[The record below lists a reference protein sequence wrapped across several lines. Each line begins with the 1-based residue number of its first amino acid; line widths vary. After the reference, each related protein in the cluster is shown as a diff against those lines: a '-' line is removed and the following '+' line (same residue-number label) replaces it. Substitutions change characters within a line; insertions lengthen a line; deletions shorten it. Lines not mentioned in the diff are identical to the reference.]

1 MWWLSGIS
9 RSACSEITAFSAS
22 RSAEKGRYERKYPTE
37 DAEWVEL
44 DGNTVLPRGRKGFAM
59 IKIATFNAENLFAR
73 FKFKGKRHR
82 VADPGGRYHYE
93 YRLYNAAELAAIS
106 KDGWQID
113 KTCFEVNKKAQRVL
127 TAKAIA
133 ATDADIVCL
142 QEVENLDVLRRF
154 KWDFLNPELK
164 AQHRDPY
171 RYEMLVDGN
180 DLRLIDIALLSRFP
194 FDYVRSHQWM
204 RLDNVGFSRDC
215 LEVGFILQGEPLI
228 FFINHFK
235 SMIGGRPETME
246 KREKQ
251 TTMVTR
257 IIEKLFSDPSNAN
270 FVVCGDF
277 NDHRDYDAQGKGVP
291 SRGLAPLLEKPYLV
305 DVVYERLP
313 LDQRWT
319 HHYCET
325 DEYTQLDYILL
336 SRKLADANPGQVPKI
351 VREGLPKRVTRFAGP
366 RFDEIDTSDD
376 VNLKASDHCPVAFEM
391 TV

>member
-1 MWWLSGIS
+1 
-9 RSACSEITAFSAS
+9 
-22 RSAEKGRYERKYPTE
+22 
-37 DAEWVEL
+37 
-44 DGNTVLPRGRKGFAM
+44 M

-73 FKFKGKRHR
+73 FKFKGKKHR
-82 VADPGGRYHYE
+82 VAKPGGGYRYE
-93 YRLYNAAELAAIS
+93 YKPYTAEELLGIS

-113 KTCFEVNKKAQRVL
+113 KTFFEVNKKAQRVL

-133 ATDADIVCL
+133 ATDADIMCL

-164 AQHRDPY
+164 SQHKDPY

-180 DLRLIDIALLSRFP
+180 DMRLIDIAVLSRFP
-194 FDYVRSHQWM
+194 FDHIRSHQWM
-204 RLDNVGFSRDC
+204 KLDNVRFSRDC
-215 LEVGFILQGEPLI
+215 LEVGFMLQGEPLT

-235 SMIGGRPETME
+235 SMIGGRAVTMQ

-251 TTMVTR
+251 TTMVTQ
-257 IIEKLFSDPSNAN
+257 IIEERFSDPSNAN

-277 NDHRDYDAQGKGVP
+277 NDHRDYDPQGRGLP
-291 SRGLAPLLEKPYLV
+291 SRGLAPLVEKPYLV

-319 HHYCET
+319 HHYCEK

-336 SRKLADANPGQVPKI
+336 SRKLADANPSQTPKI
-351 VREGLPKRVTRFAGP
+351 VREGLAKRTSRYTGH
-366 RFDEIDTSDD
+366 RFDEIEESDD
-376 VNLKASDHCPVAFEM
+376 ANLKASDHCPVAFEM